1 MGRLKLISWLAEQ
14 EEKVRIETK
23 TTARKELVLLHAER
37 NCTPDPQEIG
47 LKNRPW
53 IHAHH
58 HVLMRFESPI
68 FDEKPRKNTL
78 MNIKDQLQKYYP
90 KRIPKR
96 SPAIYTGNRSD
107 FARLARRLVGKSVG
121 LVLGG
126 GGARGISH
134 IGVIKALEEAGI
146 PIDMIGGTS
155 IGSFI
160 GGYTQEIQTM
170 LPY

>member
-1 MGRLKLISWLAEQ
+1 DASIGEYESFLIG
-14 EEKVRIETK
+14 TK

-37 NCTPDPQEIG
+37 NCTPG
-47 LKNRPW
+47 STRNWLKNRPW

-58 HVLMRFESPI
+58 HVLMRLKSPI
-68 FDEKPRKNTL
+68 LDEKSRKNTL
-78 MNIKDQLQKYYP
+78 MNIKDQLQKYYYP

-155 IGSFI
+155 IGS
-160 GGYTQEIQTM
+160 
-170 LPY
+170 